1 MKIFV
6 EWQDRWFKF
15 HRFGY
20 YHNRLSA
27 YTVAKSQAKAK
38 QKKFGW
44 WILMVP
50 SLISFTPERC

>member
-15 HRFGY
+15 HHFGY
-20 YHNRLSA
+20 YHNRISA

-38 QKKFGW
+38 QTKVRLVDSDGNLLD
-44 WILMVP
+44 IIHP
-50 SLISFTPERC
+50 